1 MYHCNSIKTSRFLA
15 CSLVALTVASTCNM
29 PALANASRLT
39 RSSHSTQFGFVT
51 SGFSL
56 PPGKKQL
63 KKTPTEVEIYEF
75 DSSPLDNRKPF
86 LLVHGLRGEFWPS
99 FRWEKVAQRLNS
111 DAKFHQKY
119 KIYLARYSTLISF
132 RSVIPDFRNALS
144 RLYSATNDQPITIMA
159 LSMGGNLVYES
170 MLDEETDSKVR
181 SVITLGTPFRGSP
194 LFSKDWLQY
203 SLYKRLCMPIT
214 RVDHSLA
221 LRFYFNRNKHLLTDL
236 CWDNADAAIPD
247 VGPFKSKLLFG
258 PKGDLTAEK
267 TANTKLFELNENNAN
282 VKRKFITYGGYM
294 ENPYLESRSVRYL
307 ENTLLYPVTFWWVK
321 FPAHLAREHAVLN
334 LLNHDIACVTVNDS
348 WKSRI
353 AANPF
358 LYALNDGIT
367 PLSSALFLPESALE
381 SVPLITT
388 QSVAKLK
395 NKIDVNFA
403 RVFRGADHLTYI
415 DGARHLRTSTKLRDD
430 LNPNQPERDIMSWML
445 GDILSLDNQK
455 LADDSE
461 KSKEASGETTKGD
474 TACGDTNGAT
484 SRDDTANGATIN
496 SATNGATASN
506 GSEDRSN
513 KDGKLDSDSVKP
525 PQANDKDLGAPM
537 NGTSNDSDQT
547 DSSGETK
554 TETDSPTPQNIDAPK
569 KDSKQIAPDLSS
581 TAPPRRPLAVEVGRE
596 ATSSS
601 KQ

>member
-1 MYHCNSIKTSRFLA
+1 M
-15 CSLVALTVASTCNM
+15 LTMAGTCNM
-29 PALANASRLT
+29 PAQANTSRLT

-63 KKTPTEVEIYEF
+63 KKSPEQVEVYEF

-99 FRWEKVAQRLNS
+99 FRWEKVAQRFNS
-111 DAKFHQKY
+111 DTKFHQKY
-119 KIYLARYSTLISF
+119 KIYLARYSTLKSF
-132 RSVIPDFRNALS
+132 RSVIPDFRNAIS
-144 RLYSATNDQPITIMA
+144 RLYSASNNQPITIMA

-181 SVITLGTPFRGSP
+181 SVITLGTPFHGSP

-221 LRFYFNRNKHLLTDL
+221 LRFYFDRNKHLLTDL
-236 CWDNADAAIPD
+236 CWDNADAAIPN

-258 PKGDLTAEK
+258 PKGNVTAEK
-267 TANTKLFELNENNAN
+267 TANTKLLKLNENNAD
-282 VKRKFITYGGYM
+282 VKRKFITYGGYIQ
-294 ENPYLESRSVRYL
+294 NPYLESKSVRYL
-307 ENTLLYPVTFWWVK
+307 EKTMLYPVTFWWVK

-367 PLSSALFLPESALE
+367 PLSSALFLPESTLE

-388 QSVAKLK
+388 HSVAKLK

-461 KSKEASGETTKGD
+461 KSKEASGDTTKGNTASGETAKGDATGNKIERD
-474 TACGDTNGAT
+474 TA
-484 SRDDTANGATIN
+484 
-496 SATNGATASN
+496 
-506 GSEDRSN
+506 GSDGEDSSN
-513 KDGKLDSDSVKP
+513 KGDNLNSNSVESPESNARDS
-525 PQANDKDLGAPM
+525 GAPV
-537 NGTSNDSDQT
+537 NGKSNDSQPT
-547 DSSGETK
+547 DSSGDTK
-554 TETDSPTPQNIDAPK
+554 TDTDSPTPQNIDAPK
-569 KDSKQIAPDLSS
+569 KDPEKKIAPDLSS
-581 TAPPRRPLAVEVGRE
+581 SAPPSRPLAVEVGRE
-596 ATSSS
+596 ATSSN
-601 KQ
+601 KR